1 MGYVVQVW
9 DQPEGLPRPATLREA
24 IVLAERAGDGQGPR
38 SERLAGLRS
47 ALLDRWPLA
56 AAGDDVV
63 WADSHIARDPEGTS
77 WHIGIAPDHVE
88 DVHPFLVT
96 RANALG
102 LHVHDAQAGAVH
114 LADGTVYAAD
124 DRAACVPALAAWRHG
139 DHRAA
144 HEALASLAATGNAH
158 ARWLLGTMY
167 DEGGYVQ
174 CNAVVA
180 CALFC
185 LATGWQVSDGAVT
198 APAGEP
204 AGERGRRAAE
214 YRRMLGPG
222 IGAAVDVLMV
232 KLLAPGAFNAT
243 LREAGG
249 ERDAR
254 YAFALAAIELG
265 EHATAAAQLLT
276 LAERGHVHAQ
286 RTLAGLWA
294 TGAVTAPDRRL
305 EHAWIGLAAHA
316 GDDAAMAR
324 LASWHE
330 EGAFGPRD
338 LGQAR
343 RWQRSLERRGRSAA
357 VREAAA
363 AALRR
368 LGDPDAP
375 APDRDAATLETL
387 RERAGRGELDAA
399 FELACAHRHG
409 CGQDDVRN
417 LGEAVR
423 WFQLAAEGGHA
434 EAQVELAGLY
444 ESGIGVPPDAV
455 QATHWYGRAAALG
468 HAVAQCRFGIR
479 LGDGAGIARDRRQM
493 VHWLMQAA
501 RQRHGEALH
510 HLGRVH
516 AGGLGVRR
524 DPVAA
529 QALFVLASRHG
540 VAQPDLL
547 GAHQADPRKVR
558 RLLKEI
564 DDGRDLVDVLGLR
577 ERQQAGDSA
586 AEAPAAPAAAN
597 PTPSIRPAFRRESDE
612 ALLAR
617 FEAEERARDEA
628 HMEAIRG
635 AQPALAGSLGLA
647 VLSLHFFDRLSG
659 SLETAL
665 WLAASAL
672 AAWAVLRITRA
683 RGDSPVEAYTDAA
696 VMFTPVFGQ
705 MSAAL
710 FLYRSWRALH

>member
-9 DQPEGLPRPATLREA
+9 DQPEGQPRPATLQEA
-24 IVLAERAGDGQGPR
+24 VAQSERTAGAPGAR
-38 SERLAGLRS
+38 SERLASLRA

-56 AAGDDVV
+56 AAGDDGV
-63 WADSHIARDPEGTS
+63 WLGDHLSRDPSGPS
-77 WHIGIAPDHVE
+77 WHVGIAADHVD
-88 DVHPFLVT
+88 DVHPFLVV

-102 LHVHDAQAGAVH
+102 LHVHDAEAGAVH
-114 LADGTVYAAD
+114 LADGTVFASD
-124 DRAACVPALAAWRHG
+124 DRAACVPAMAAWRHG
-139 DHRAA
+139 EHRVA
-144 HEALASLAATGNAH
+144 HEALANLAATGNAQ

-180 CALFC
+180 CALFS
-185 LATGWQVSDGAVT
+185 LATGWLVIDGAVA
-198 APAGEP
+198 APEGEP
-204 AGERGRRAAE
+204 VGERGRRAAE
-214 YRRMLGPG
+214 YRRMLGPA
-222 IGAAVDVLMV
+222 IGAAADALMV
-232 KLLAPGAFNAT
+232 KLLAPGAFHAT

-254 YAFALAAIELG
+254 YAFALAAIDLG
-265 EHATAAAQLLT
+265 EHATAASQLMP

-294 TGAVTAPDRRL
+294 GGRVTAADRRL
-305 EHAWIGLAAHA
+305 EHAWTGIAAHA

-324 LASWHE
+324 LAHWHE

-338 LGQAR
+338 LAQAR
-343 RWQRSLERRGRSAA
+343 RCQRHLLRRGRTAA
-357 VREAAA
+357 VREAAR

-368 LGDPDAP
+368 LGDPEAA
-375 APDRDAATLETL
+375 APDRDASVLQTL

-409 CGQDDVRN
+409 SGQDDARN

-423 WFQLAAEGGHA
+423 WFQVAAEGGHA

-444 ESGIGVPPDAV
+444 ESGIGVPPDAT

-468 HAVAQCRFGIR
+468 HAVAQCRYGVR

-493 VHWLMQAA
+493 LHWLMQAA

-524 DPVAA
+524 DAVAA
-529 QALFVLASRHG
+529 QALFMLASRHG
-540 VAQPDLL
+540 VAQPGFLA
-547 GAHQADPRKVR
+547 AHQAEPRKVR

-577 ERQQAGDSA
+577 ERQQA
-586 AEAPAAPAAAN
+586 AEPAPAPADAPASA
-597 PTPSIRPAFRRESDE
+597 TVSPSIRPAFRRESDE

-617 FEAEERARDEA
+617 FEAEERARDTA

-635 AQPALAGSLGLA
+635 AQPALAASLGLA
-647 VLSLHFFDRLSG
+647 VLSLHFFDRISG
-659 SLETAL
+659 SLQTGL

-710 FLYRSWRALH
+710 FLYRSWRARH